1 MEQTNQTLE
10 GLLSTVTELTK
21 TLTATLRTKN
31 LSEPSFNE
39 DAPGSLPPDQDIQGP
54 RTKLVE
60 ALMDMLHLA
69 MGPNEFFLTQN
80 MWLGNEAMTLDV
92 LNRFNF
98 WGGVPI
104 GGSASYAEI
113 AAATKLPEQLVRRF
127 LRLGM
132 NMYLFR
138 EESPGSDRIIHSA
151 ASAYMARNR
160 HMQSFT
166 SHLLEDVRPAT
177 TVMADALQK
186 WSVGHPTPSEEV
198 EHAPF
203 YLASFDGKVVS
214 RPMWEFLNTDE
225 KDGKPKGYRATRF
238 AEGLQALGGMVT
250 TETYVESFDWESLGE
265 ATVVDMGGSSGHI
278 SAMVAKS
285 HPRLRFTVQDL
296 PELQAAFEKTITSTP
311 ELASRIFFQVH
322 DFFTPQT
329 VSANAYIFR
338 NIFHDWPDKYAVK
351 ILQQLVPALTP
362 GARIVLFDIIMLP
375 DYDENHQRATLPV
388 RKMQSAFDM
397 QMLVLFN
404 AKERTAEDWTAL
416 FKMADDRFQV
426 NAIRITPGASVGLID
441 VVFDGKKADK
451 L

>member
-1 MEQTNQTLE
+1 MAQSSQTLE
-10 GLLSTVTELTK
+10 SLLSIVTGLTT
-21 TLTATLRTKN
+21 TLTTNLRAKN

-39 DAPGSLPPDQDIQGP
+39 DAPGSFPPDQDIQGP

-69 MGPNEFFLTQN
+69 MGPNEFFMTQN
-80 MWLGNEAMTLDV
+80 MWLGNEAMALDV

-98 WGGVPI
+98 WGAVPI

-113 AAATKLPEQLVRRF
+113 AVATKLPEEIVRRF
-127 LRLGM
+127 LRFGM
-132 NMYLFR
+132 NIYLFR
-138 EESPGSDRIIHSA
+138 QESPGSDRIIHTA
-151 ASAYMARNR
+151 ASAYMARNH

-186 WSVGHPTPSEEV
+186 WLVEHPTPSEEV

-214 RPMWEFLNTDE
+214 RPMWEFLNVDE
-225 KDGKPKGYRATRF
+225 KEGKPKGYRATRF
-238 AEGLQALGGMVT
+238 AEGLQDLGGMVN
-250 TETYVESFDWESLGE
+250 TETYVETFDWESLGE
-265 ATVVDMGGSSGHI
+265 ATVVDVGGSSGHI

-285 HPRLRFTVQDL
+285 HPNLRFTVQDL
-296 PELQAAFEKTITSTP
+296 SELQPAFDSAMASTP
-311 ELASRIFFQVH
+311 ELASSISFQVH
-322 DFFTPQT
+322 DFFTPQPL
-329 VSANAYIFR
+329 SASAYIFR
-338 NIFHDWPDKYAVK
+338 NIFHDWPDKYVVK

-362 GARIVLFDIIMLP
+362 GAHV
-375 DYDENHQRATLPV
+375 QRPPLPV

-404 AKERTAEDWTAL
+404 AKERTAEDWATV

-426 NAIRITPGASVGLID
+426 NAVKVIPGASVGLID
-441 VVFDGKKADK
+441 VMFDGEKEDK
-451 L
+451 E